1 ARADRGD
8 AHAGH
13 ACDGARLSAPQ
24 GRHGDARRE
33 HHHRSEESRT
43 ALMFDGWMALAAA
56 AEGSALAVWVRSS
69 TWGYPAVES
78 IHIWGL
84 AVLVG
89 TAVAFDLRLL
99 GVSSRLPVD
108 ALAHL
113 LLPCARI
120 AFAVALVSG
129 LVLFSTSATTFA
141 VQPLFYVK
149 MGAIAVAVINT
160 TLFHRGIGRS
170 MEGWNV
176 MSPTPAAARGAA
188 IVSLAAWTCALV
200 CGRWLAYV

>member
-1 ARADRGD
+1 MG
-8 AHAGH
+8 G
-13 ACDGARLSAPQ
+13 
-24 GRHGDARRE
+24 
-33 HHHRSEESRT
+33 
-43 ALMFDGWMALAAA
+43 GWMALAAA

-89 TAVAFDLRLL
+89 AAVAFDLRLL

-108 ALAHL
+108 ALARL
-113 LLPCARI
+113 LLPCARVG
-120 AFAVALVSG
+120 FAVAAVSG
-129 LVLFSTSATTFA
+129 LILFSTGATTFA
-141 VQPLFYVK
+141 AQPLFYVK
-149 MGAIAVAVINT
+149 MGAIAVAVLNT

-170 MEGWNV
+170 MARWNV
-176 MSPTPAAARGAA
+176 ASPTPAAARSAA
-188 IVSLAAWTCALV
+188 MVSLVAWTFALV